1 MLHLKNTGYNPIDSD
16 KLLSKARNLS
26 AGLNVIIRDTR
37 VSNKYV
43 EYDISIP
50 KVQLD
55 ELVKRLQP
63 IASLDHAKHVV
74 EEQLEKDE
82 AIRKGIFYFNNER
95 YWECHEVLEG
105 VWKKCYEGEKDLVQ
119 GLILVAAA
127 LVHYQK
133 NENDICISILDRALQ
148 KLENTSGNYNNIDI
162 DSLRNKIEEIQKTK
176 KITTFAI

>member
-1 MLHLKNTGYNPIDSD
+1 MLHLKNSGYNPTDSN
-16 KLLSKARNLS
+16 KLLSEARNLS

-43 EYDISIP
+43 EYDISIS
-50 KVQLD
+50 KEQLD

-63 IASLDHAKHVV
+63 IASLDHAKLVV
-74 EEQLEKDE
+74 EEQLEKAE

-133 NENDICISILDRALQ
+133 NENDICISILDRALK
-148 KLENTSGNYNNIDI
+148 KLTNTSGNYNNIDI
-162 DSLRNKIEEIQKTK
+162 DSLRNKIEEIRKTK

>member
-1 MLHLKNTGYNPIDSD
+1 MDRFILHLKNNDYSQTDVDY
-16 KLLSKARNLS
+16 LLSKARNLC
-26 AGLNVIIRDTR
+26 AELDVTIRDTR
-37 VSNKYV
+37 VSSKYV

-50 KVQLD
+50 KEQLD

-63 IASLDHAKHVV
+63 IATLDHAKHVV
-74 EEQLEKDE
+74 EEHLEKDE
-82 AIRKGIFYFNNER
+82 ALRKGIFYFNNER

-133 NENDICISILDRALQ
+133 NENDICISILERALQ
-148 KLENTSGNYNNIDI
+148 KLANTSGNYNNIDI
-162 DSLRNKIEEIQKTK
+162 DSLRRKAQEIKKT
-176 KITTFAI
+176 

>member
-1 MLHLKNTGYNPIDSD
+1 MLHLKNNGYNPTDSY
-16 KLLSKARNLS
+16 KLLSEARDLC
-26 AGLNVIIRDTR
+26 AGLDVAIRDTR
-37 VSNKYV
+37 VSSKYI
-43 EYDISIP
+43 EYDISIS
-50 KVQLD
+50 KEQLD
-55 ELVKRLQP
+55 ELVERLQP

-74 EEQLEKDE
+74 EEQFEKDD
-82 AIRKGIFYFNNER
+82 AIRKGIFFFNNER

-105 VWKKCYEGEKDLVQ
+105 VWKKCYESEKDLVQ

-148 KLENTSGNYNNIDI
+148 KLANTSGSYNNIDI
-162 DSLRNKIEEIQKTK
+162 DSLRSKVEEIRNTK